1 MTTEFAAKTFRGW
14 PFLALGLIAFF
25 PIVAGFVYGVK
36 MTEGIP
42 RAWWGY
48 YALSIAMVF
57 LFIVNVIMLTGLTI
71 IQPNTARVVIFF
83 GSYQGT
89 VKTSGFWWLN
99 PLAKKPSISLRTNNM
114 VTPTI
119 KVNDVRGNP
128 IEIGAVVVWRVENA
142 ARASFDVADFSSFVD
157 TQCESALRHL
167 ASVYPYDTGVEHET
181 SLRGATDEV
190 SKALATELQE
200 RVAKAGVAIEETR
213 LSHLAYASEIAG
225 SMLRRQQAD
234 AVVAARF
241 RIVEGA
247 VGMVESA
254 LEHLEKGGKVK
265 LDDERRAAMVSNL
278 MVVLCGDHG
287 VQPVVNTGTLYGG

>member
-1 MTTEFAAKTFRGW
+1 MTNEIAAKTVRGW
-14 PFLALGLIAFF
+14 PVLFGGLIAFVPIIALF
-25 PIVAGFVYGVK
+25 VYAVRNSQGMPHAPAGMVALGIVAVLLFV
-36 MTEGIP
+36 
-42 RAWWGY
+42 A
-48 YALSIAMVF
+48 
-57 LFIVNVIMLTGLTI
+57 NVTLLAGLTI

-83 GSYQGT
+83 GSYHGT
-89 VKTSGFWWLN
+89 VKTSGFWWIN
-99 PLAKKPSISLRTNNM
+99 SLAKKPSVSLRTNNM

-128 IEIGAVVVWRVENA
+128 IEIAAVVVWRVENA
-142 ARASFDVADFSSFVD
+142 ARATFDVANFSSFVD

-167 ASVYPYDTGVEHET
+167 ASVYPYDTGDAHEM
-181 SLRGATDEV
+181 SLRGSTDEV
-190 SKALATELQE
+190 SKTLMAELQE
-200 RVAKAGVAIEETR
+200 RVAKAGVTIEETR

-225 SMLRRQQAD
+225 AMLRRQQAD
-234 AVVAARF
+234 AIVSARF

-287 VQPVVNTGTLYGG
+287 VQPVVNAGTLYSG

>member
-1 MTTEFAAKTFRGW
+1 M
-14 PFLALGLIAFF
+14 AFF
-25 PIVAGFVYGVK
+25 PIVGGFVYGAK

-42 RAWWGY
+42 RPWWGY
-48 YALSIAMVF
+48 YALAIAMVF
-57 LFIVNVIMLTGLTI
+57 LFVFNIIMLTGLTI

-89 VKTSGFWWLN
+89 VKTSGFWWIN
-99 PLAKKPSISLRTNNM
+99 PFAKKPSISLRTNNM

-190 SKALATELQE
+190 SKALAAELQE

-254 LEHLEKGGKVK
+254 LDHLEKGGKVK
-265 LDDERRAAMVSNL
+265 LDDERKAAMVSNL
-278 MVVLCGDHG
+278 LVVLCGDHG
-287 VQPVVNTGTLYGG
+287 VQPVVNTGTLYSG